1 MKKADSQKQM
11 VTVIGVAGH
20 PPVFVA
26 EHFGTGVW
34 DVGAATA
41 RAGEMPAE

>member
-20 PPVFVA
+20 PPVFV
-26 EHFGTGVW
+26 EHFGTVESG
-34 DVGAATA
+34 T
-41 RAGEMPAE
+41 